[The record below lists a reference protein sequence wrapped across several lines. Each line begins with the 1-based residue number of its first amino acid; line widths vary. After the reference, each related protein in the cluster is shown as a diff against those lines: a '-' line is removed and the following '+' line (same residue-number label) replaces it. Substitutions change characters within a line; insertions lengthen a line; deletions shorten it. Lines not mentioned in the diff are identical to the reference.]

1 MKKLCSIAL
10 LTILGFTAI
19 EAKAQGI
26 PVYDASSFAQLITQL
41 DKMAEDYQ
49 NQLEQLD
56 EALKQTEAITGTR
69 NAGDLVNG
77 VLEQQLREYLPNTWQ
92 DTMNIINAT
101 GLPSGALGTQGIYND
116 LYTTYNPIP
125 GAEFIESDP
134 SGPVAQSLDR
144 RTGTTYAAMAASEQ
158 AYNNINERIQI
169 YEQLLTE
176 LNNSQ
181 DLKASADLQARISA
195 ENGMIMSELLRLNA
209 IQMQQ
214 KASEDNE
221 VLTDY
226 RRSAVANQY
235 DADKAREAM
244 ELPQN

>member
-26 PVYDASSFAQLITQL
+26 PVYDASSFAQLVTQL

-116 LYTTYNPIP
+116 LITAYDPVS
-125 GAEFIESDP
+125 AAVFVESDP
-134 SGPVAQSLDR
+134 SGPVALSVDR
-144 RTGTTYAAMAASEQ
+144 QTSTTYAAMAASEQ
-158 AYNNINERIQI
+158 AYNNINDRIQI

-181 DLKASADLQARISA
+181 DLKASVDLQARIAA
-195 ENGMIMSELLRLNA
+195 ENGMILSELMRLDA

-214 KASEDNE
+214 KASEDNSRL
-221 VLTDY
+221 VNY
-226 RRSAVANQY
+226 RRANIANRY
-235 DADKAREAM
+235 DPAKAAEAM
-244 ELPQN
+244 RLPE

>member
-26 PVYDASSFAQLITQL
+26 PVYDASSFAQLVTQL

-125 GAEFIESDP
+125 CS
-134 SGPVAQSLDR
+134 
-144 RTGTTYAAMAASEQ
+144 
-158 AYNNINERIQI
+158 
-169 YEQLLTE
+169 
-176 LNNSQ
+176 
-181 DLKASADLQARISA
+181 
-195 ENGMIMSELLRLNA
+195 
-209 IQMQQ
+209 
-214 KASEDNE
+214 
-221 VLTDY
+221 
-226 RRSAVANQY
+226 
-235 DADKAREAM
+235 
-244 ELPQN
+244 

>member
-1 MKKLCSIAL
+1 MKKLCSIAF
-10 LTILGFTAI
+10 IAIIGFTTP
-19 EAKAQGI
+19 EAMAQGI
-26 PVYDASSFAQLITQL
+26 PVYDASSFAQFVTQL
-41 DKMAEDYQ
+41 DKMSQDYQ
-49 NQLEQLD
+49 KQLEQLD
-56 EALKQTEAITGTR
+56 EAMKQTEAITGSR

-101 GLPSGALGTQGIYND
+101 GLPSGALGTQSIYND

-125 GAEFIESDP
+125 GAEFMESDP
-134 SGPVAQSLDR
+134 SGPVARSIDR

-158 AYNNINERIQI
+158 AYNNINDRIQI

-181 DLKASADLQARISA
+181 DLKASVDLQARITA
-195 ENGMIMSELLRLNA
+195 ENGMILSELMRLNA

-221 VLTDY
+221 ILTDY
-226 RRSAVANQY
+226 RRSSVANQY
-235 DADKAREAM
+235 DATLARKAM